1 MFKRIVS
8 GIGGVVVL
16 AVAVAAVAAAQSSG
30 ECYAGLVLSP
40 GQSCTYPGTDQE
52 FRVDDSGRGSFI
64 FFSAGTGIDARNTTL
79 NGVTYNFKA
88 SKQPDGTWLVEV
100 AGTPT
105 TTATTTT
112 TTTTPP
118 TTTTT
123 TTTTAPPTTTTTTT
137 TTAPPTTTTVAS
149 ARFPDVPVDHYAF
162 EAVEWA
168 AEAGVTSGYTDGTF
182 RPQQPLVKEHAVLF
196 MERYY
201 DEILQAEQSE
211 DFARADMMVLL
222 KAIND
227 GASGDTA
234 ATSGGSAPTG
244 GGGSDTYQAGDRL
257 PGLANTSGLPGSAMG
272 GGASFDSALS
282 AIKFSFGGWV
292 EVPDGTRY
300 TCRSEAGCEVEV
312 SASSGVVRRGIM
324 AAPTSSQAPTAA
336 SARFPD
342 VPVDHYAF
350 EAVEWAA
357 EAGVTSG
364 YTDGTFRPQQPLVKE
379 HAVLFMERY
388 YDEILQAEQSED
400 FARADMMVLL
410 KAINDGASGDTA
422 ATVPTASG
430 GPCVAGMVL
439 SEGDH
444 CTVTISGIQAGTD
457 RFEIRGGSGCYRGT
471 CSGRAT
477 NLGGFGASKNADGT
491 WTVTAVPGSGT
502 PPPPT
507 TASPE
512 ASLAGKVTTCSG
524 SRRAWPLED
533 WVDVT
538 VAGWIRADVAISR
551 VRIEAKANDSLVGFD
566 IVGPLSANEV
576 HNFSFTGF
584 VVTSDSSLRC
594 NLESETIPAQTAS

>member
-1 MFKRIVS
+1 MFKRILS
-8 GIGGVVVL
+8 GVGVAVL
-16 AVAVAAVAAAQSSG
+16 AVTVAAVAAAQSGG

-40 GQSCTYPGTDQE
+40 GQSCTYPGTDQQ

-64 FFSAGTGIDARNTTL
+64 FFSAGTGIDARNTTI

-105 TTATTTT
+105 TT
-112 TTTTPP
+112 
-118 TTTTT
+118 
-123 TTTTAPPTTTTTTT
+123 TTTTAPPTTTTT

-149 ARFPDVPVDHYAF
+149 ARFPDVPVDHDAF

-168 AEAGVTSGYTDGTF
+168 VEAGVTKGYTDGTF

-211 DFARADMMVLL
+211 DFTRADMMVLL

-234 ATSGGSAPTG
+234 TG
-244 GGGSDTYQAGDRL
+244 GGGSNTYQAGDRL

-282 AIKFSFGGWV
+282 TVRFSVGGWI

-300 TCRSEAGCEVEV
+300 TCRSEEGCEVEV

-324 AAPTSSQAPTAA
+324 AVPTSSEAPSVA

-342 VPVDHYAF
+342 VPVDHDAF
-350 EAVEWAA
+350 EAVEWAV
-357 EAGVTSG
+357 EAGVTKG

-400 FARADMMVLL
+400 FTRADMMVLL

-422 ATVPTASG
+422 TTAPTTSG
-430 GPCVAGMVL
+430 GPCVVGMVL

-444 CTVTISGIQAGTD
+444 CTVTLSGVQAGTD
-457 RFEIRGGSGCYRGT
+457 RFEIRSGSGCYGGI

-477 NLGGFGASKNADGT
+477 NLSGFGASKNADGT

-507 TASPE
+507 TTPPE
-512 ASLAGKVTTCSG
+512 ASLEAAITTCSG
-524 SRRAWPLED
+524 TRRAWPMEHL
-533 WVDVT
+533 VAVT
-538 VAGWIRADVAISR
+538 VAGWIRSDVGVSGVWINAT
-551 VRIEAKANDSLVGFD
+551 VNDSAVGVD
-566 IVGPLSANEV
+566 YVASVSANEV
-576 HNFSFTGF
+576 QNFTITGF
-584 VVTSDSSLRC
+584 VTTSDSSLRC
-594 NLESETIPAQTAS
+594 SVRLSATWGASVDPRRGRYDQQG